1 MYTQRINGVY
11 NYEILG
17 LGLDIKLQPDG
28 ACRALVISCFVFAR
42 ISLVLCEAAVMQP
55 LCCNDKQPVFAP
67 EIDIGWKLTVR
78 LN

>member
-17 LGLDIKLQPDG
+17 LGLDIKQPDG
-28 ACRALVISCFVFAR
+28 ACRALVIFCFVFAR

-55 LCCNDKQPVFAP
+55 VCCNDKQPAFAL
-67 EIDIGWKLTVR
+67 EIDIRWKLTVT